1 MAGMATLAEILE
13 SEQIISQ
20 FFEHSQ
26 VGLAVLDSGL
36 RYRMLNPYLAASHN
50 TPAACHLGRHIQ
62 EILGSTASQVELV
75 VQEVLTTGRSVVNC
89 EIKGALPTKPEG
101 AHWIA
106 NYFPIADSIGRVY
119 QVGAVVV
126 ELGKNVDLRHAPNA
140 GTTLLR
146 SWKDIAQYVGTS
158 TKTVQRWEHAHEF
171 PIRRVDARKGAVVF
185 GVRVEI
191 DEWILTRER
200 EPKRT

>member
-1 MAGMATLAEILE
+1 MAKTESLAEILE
-13 SEQIISQ
+13 SEQFMSQ
-20 FFEHSQ
+20 FFRHSQ

-50 TPAACHLGRHIQ
+50 TPADCHLGKHIR
-62 EILGSTASQVELV
+62 EILGSTAAQVEIV
-75 VQEVLTTGRSVVNC
+75 VQEVLATGRSVMNC

-106 NYFPIADSIGRVY
+106 NYFPLTDSIGRVY

-126 ELGKNVDLRHAPNA
+126 ELSKSVELRHVPNEE
-140 GTTLLR
+140 TTLLR

-158 TKTVQRWEHAHEF
+158 TKTVQRWERAHEF
-171 PIRRVDARKGAVVF
+171 PVRRVEARKGAVVF
-185 GVRVEI
+185 GLRVEI
-191 DEWILTRER
+191 DEWILTRDR
-200 EPKRT
+200 EPKGT